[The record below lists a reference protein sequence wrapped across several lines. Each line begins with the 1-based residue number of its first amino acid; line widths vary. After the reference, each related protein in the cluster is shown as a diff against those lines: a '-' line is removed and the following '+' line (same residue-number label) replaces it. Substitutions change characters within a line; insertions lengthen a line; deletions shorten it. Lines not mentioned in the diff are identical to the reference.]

1 MDFLHNFFGI
11 LKLPQKNCLKAEME
25 SKTDFGPLINFVI
38 DRSFGVGI
46 KDGGGRDLPSLEKVA
61 M

>member
-1 MDFLHNFFGI
+1 MKEELFKSRNGEQDRL
-11 LKLPQKNCLKAEME
+11 
-25 SKTDFGPLINFVI
+25 SPLINFVI
-38 DRSFGVGI
+38 DRSLGVGI